1 MLQVK
6 VTAQNTKKIQLNQ
19 KKNPKE
25 TMNKIP
31 KT

>member
-6 VTAQNTKKIQLNQ
+6 VTAQNTKKIQLN
-19 KKNPKE
+19 KKKPKE